1 MDTTGIAAVDELD
14 ALLTRD
20 DFEGDVDT
28 ALLDA
33 TLDALLRARAAVAAL
48 ATLRDHL
55 AAGSTDEAMTTGLAV
70 DARIAVELLDAFT
83 AGAIA

>member
-1 MDTTGIAAVDELD
+1 MNTTGIAAVDELD

-33 TLDALLRARAAVAAL
+33 TEEALLQARAVVASLVAL
-48 ATLRDHL
+48 RRRL
-55 AAGSTDEAMTTGLAV
+55 AAGCTDEALITGLSV
-70 DARIAVELLDAFT
+70 DARIAIEALDSLT